1 MRYAS
6 QQDMIDRFGEEELIT
21 RTDRADRSE
30 PPPGKIDTRVLN
42 KALSDAADLIDGY
55 LAGRYAL
62 PLTVTPP
69 LLTQIAC
76 DLARYDLY
84 DADMQVHV
92 SDRWKVAIRTL
103 EKIAD
108 GKIVLQVAGA
118 EPRQETSGILTAGPK
133 RVFTSAKLADI

>member
-1 MRYAS
+1 MRYAD
-6 QQDMIDRFGEEELIT
+6 QQDMIDRFGEQELIE
-21 RTDRADRSE
+21 RTDRAD
-30 PPPGKIDTRVLN
+30 PPTGKIVARVLDQ
-42 KALSDAADLIDGY
+42 ALSDAADLIDGY

-62 PLTVTPP
+62 PLTATPP

-84 DADMQVHV
+84 DDLASEHV
-92 SDRWKVAIRTL
+92 IHRRKGAIRNL

-118 EPRQETSGILTAGPK
+118 EPRQDASGILTAGPE
-133 RVFTSAKLADI
+133 RAFTSTRLADI